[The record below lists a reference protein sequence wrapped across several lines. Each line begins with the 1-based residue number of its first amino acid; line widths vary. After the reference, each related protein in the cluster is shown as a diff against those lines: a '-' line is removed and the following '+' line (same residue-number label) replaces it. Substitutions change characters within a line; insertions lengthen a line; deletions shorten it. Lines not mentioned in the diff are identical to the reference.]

1 MPVTLR
7 PYRDL
12 DAEPTW
18 QVFHAAVRVTA
29 RGDYTPEQLEA
40 WSPDEVDLEVWGRR
54 RAQAWTL
61 VAVEGDRVV
70 GFSDLTDDGVLD
82 MLFVHP
88 DAGGQGVARLL
99 VTAVLVEA
107 RRRGLARVV
116 THASRTARPAF
127 ERFGFVVE
135 RENTDNWTRGV
146 RVPNFDMH
154 ADLPA
159 EPR

>member
-7 PYRDL
+7 PYRDT

-29 RGDYTPEQLEA
+29 AADYTPEQLAA
-40 WSPDEVDLEVWGRR
+40 WSPDEVDLEAWGRR
-54 RAQAWTL
+54 RAAAWTM
-61 VAVEGDRVV
+61 VAVAGERVV

-88 DAGGQGVARLL
+88 DAGGRGVARML
-99 VTAVLVEA
+99 VEAVLNEA
-107 RRRGLARVV
+107 RRRGLTRVV
-116 THASRTARPAF
+116 THASRTAWPAF

-135 RENTDNWTRGV
+135 RENPDNSTRGV
-146 RVPNFDMH
+146 GVPNFDMH
-154 ADLPA
+154 LDLPA

>member
-7 PYRDL
+7 RYRDT
-12 DAEPTW
+12 DADPTW
-18 QVFHAAVRVTA
+18 RVFHAAVRVTGA
-29 RGDYTPEQLEA
+29 RDYTPEQVEA
-40 WSPDEVDLEVWGRR
+40 WSPDEVDLEAWGRR
-54 RAQAWTL
+54 RAAAWTL
-61 VAVEGDRVV
+61 VAVDGDRVV

-88 DAGGQGVARLL
+88 DLGGQGVARLL
-99 VTAVLVEA
+99 VTAVLAEA

-116 THASRTARPAF
+116 AHASRTARPAF
-127 ERFGFVVE
+127 ERFGFVVD
-135 RENTDNWTRGV
+135 RENTYNSTRGV

-154 ADLPA
+154 ADLPT